1 MEKIIHYC
9 WFGGKPL
16 PKMAKKCIKSWKK
29 FLPDY
34 KIKQWNESNFDV
46 NSNPFIKGAY
56 EKKKWAFVSDYV
68 RTCVLYNE
76 GGIYFDTDME
86 VKKDISPFLDK
97 EFFIGI
103 EDSGYIAAGV
113 IGVKEKHNKYI
124 QELKETYD
132 SFTSFDENRVYEFAI
147 PKIITGIFKKY
158 EKEELDGGIE
168 VYDKSAY
175 VYPREYFYPL
185 SYDHQNN
192 IFTENTY
199 MIHYYDASWTPKNEQ
214 FINKLHRRFGQKGGD
229 RVYALLHVFSNL
241 KNKII
246 GKIKKRKERILFW
259 ASIHFHIERRINK
272 IKDALASQREGQ
284 YVLIQHPNWIGVGNV
299 GRDNFKYILELYE
312 IYTEKEANL
321 IAQEIVKNKK
331 KLVIF
336 NGFAMGWE
344 NIAKSIK
351 KIDKNI
357 IIKVL
362 WHGSHALLSEPYDWE
377 AFNRIINLYNEKV
390 INQIGFVK
398 KSMYDFY
405 RKKGFNV
412 SFVMNAINIENP
424 DSYKEERLDNEKIRI
439 GLYSSGDR
447 WVKNSFNQISAV
459 SLVDNAI
466 MDAIPVNEKTRRMC
480 EIFNIEYTG
489 NDKHLSREDM
499 HRRMANN
506 DVNLYVTFTECA
518 PLIPL
523 ESLELGV
530 PCITGDNHHYFEGTE
545 LEKYLVVTK
554 EDNIVEIYN
563 RIVFVLQNKEK
574 ILELYKE
581 WKNNY
586 AKVARDSINNFLK

>member
-1 MEKIIHYC
+1 M
-9 WFGGKPL
+9 
-16 PKMAKKCIKSWKK
+16 
-29 FLPDY
+29 
-34 KIKQWNESNFDV
+34 
-46 NSNPFIKGAY
+46 
-56 EKKKWAFVSDYV
+56 
-68 RTCVLYNE
+68 
-76 GGIYFDTDME
+76 
-86 VKKDISPFLDK
+86 
-97 EFFIGI
+97 
-103 EDSGYIAAGV
+103 
-113 IGVKEKHNKYI
+113 
-124 QELKETYD
+124 
-132 SFTSFDENRVYEFAI
+132 
-147 PKIITGIFKKY
+147 
-158 EKEELDGGIE
+158 
-168 VYDKSAY
+168 
-175 VYPREYFYPL
+175 
-185 SYDHQNN
+185 
-192 IFTENTY
+192 
-199 MIHYYDASWTPKNEQ
+199 
-214 FINKLHRRFGQKGGD
+214 
-229 RVYALLHVFSNL
+229 
-241 KNKII
+241 
-246 GKIKKRKERILFW
+246 
-259 ASIHFHIERRINK
+259 
-272 IKDALASQREGQ
+272 
-284 YVLIQHPNWIGVGNV
+284 
-299 GRDNFKYILELYE
+299 ELYE
-312 IYTEKEANL
+312 TYTEKEANL

-336 NGFAMGWE
+336 NGFAIGWE

-357 IIKVL
+357 IIKIL
-362 WHGSHALLSEPYDWE
+362 WHGSHALLSEQYDWE
-377 AFNRIINLYNEKV
+377 AFNRIINLYNGKI

-439 GLYSSGDR
+439 GLYSSGER

-466 MDAIPVNEKTRRMC
+466 MDTVPINEKTRRLC

-489 NDKHLSREDM
+489 NDTHLSREEM
-499 HRRMANN
+499 YRRMANN
-506 DVNLYVTFTECA
+506 DINLYVTFTECA

-563 RIVFVLQNKEK
+563 RIIFVLQNKEK

-586 AKVARDSINNFLK
+586 AKNARDSINNFLN